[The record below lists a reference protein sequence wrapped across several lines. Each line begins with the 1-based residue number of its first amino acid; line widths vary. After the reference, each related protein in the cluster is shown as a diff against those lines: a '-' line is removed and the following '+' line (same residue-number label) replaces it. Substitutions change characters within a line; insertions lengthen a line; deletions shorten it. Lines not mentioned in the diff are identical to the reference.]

1 MKKIATSVL
10 VLTMAL
16 FLAAPAMAEFEAYGS
31 ARLLTGWY
39 NYDPNIDGV
48 HDDNY
53 LVWGLSDISRFGAK
67 FKTGDLGGRVEF
79 GFRGEGN
86 ATYSRLLYGTWDFG
100 GGTLLVGQDWTPYTF
115 WSDQIAPKY
124 DLGGNHMPYDA
135 ENGFIGYGCL
145 WDSRQPQVK
154 LKLKNGFYVALIEP
168 EKWDEDDINERAT
181 LAAIVGAGEDPT
193 QLQNWVDY
201 AVTDADVDM
210 IAPKICVGYEF
221 KTEGLMLNPGIVYN
235 TFSVES
241 DKADFDETINAWLVY
256 VNGKA
261 GLAMADLQWS
271 VHYGQNPTDVGLWNR
286 EDAASAGLDADG
298 DVENSTSYGGYL
310 QVAFNVDPATITL
323 GYGYVQS
330 KNDEHPLGDDT
341 DAQQSYFV
349 NCKLPIADN
358 FFVVP
363 ELSYY
368 DHMDDPAGEE
378 EADAWYAGLLWRM
391 DF

>member
-1 MKKIATSVL
+1 MKKIGVTLLAVTL
-10 VLTMAL
+10 AL
-16 FLAAPAMAEFEAYGS
+16 FFALPATAEFESYGS

-48 HDDNY
+48 DDDSY
-53 LVWGLSDISRFGAK
+53 AVWELSDISRFGAK

-79 GFRGEGN
+79 GLRGEGN
-86 ATYSRLLYGTWDFG
+86 DTYSRLIYGTWDFG

-124 DLGGNHMPYDA
+124 DLPGDHMPYDA

-145 WDSRQPQVK
+145 WDSRQPQIK
-154 LKLKNGFYVALIEP
+154 LKLRNGFYAALIEP
-168 EKWDEDDINERAT
+168 ATRSEGDWQVYIWDKFS
-181 LAAIVGAGEDPT
+181 VFVP
-193 QLQNWVDY
+193 
-201 AVTDADVDM
+201 DVDVDTTL
-210 IAPKICVGYEF
+210 PKICVGYEF
-221 KTEGLMLNPGIVYN
+221 KTEGLMLNPGVVYN
-235 TFSVES
+235 TYNVES
-241 DKADFDETINAWLVY
+241 DSYDFDETINSWLVY

-286 EDAASAGLDADG
+286 EDAASAEMDADG

-330 KNDEHPLGDDT
+330 ENDEHPLGDDT
-341 DAQQSYFV
+341 DAQQSYFI

-363 ELSYY
+363 EFSYY

>member
-10 VLTMAL
+10 VLTLAL
-16 FLAAPAMAEFEAYGS
+16 FLAAPAMAEVEPYGS

-39 NYDPNIDGV
+39 NYDSNVDGV
-48 HDDNY
+48 DDDNY

-124 DLGGNHMPYDA
+124 DLGGDHMPYDA

-154 LKLKNGFYVALIEP
+154 LKLKNGFYAALIEP
-168 EKWDEDDINERAT
+168 AT
-181 LAAIVGAGEDPT
+181 RSE
-193 QLQNWVDY
+193 QNWEDY
-201 AVTDADVDM
+201 IWDKFAVAVPDVDVDTTM
-210 IAPKICVGYEF
+210 PKICVGYEF
-221 KTEGLMLNPGIVYN
+221 KTEGLMLNPGVVYN
-235 TFSVES
+235 TYNVES
-241 DKADFDETINAWLVY
+241 DTADFDETINSWLIY